1 MKKDDKMQE
10 NHITSNDSN
19 SMKKAAD
26 TDLVNFTI
34 FKLFFIWFQIGLTSF
49 GGGPITQYL
58 IQENFIYKYKWISN
72 EEYANIIA
80 MSQIAPGINI
90 LSYTILIGRRLAGFL
105 GVVVSLL
112 GLILPSAAVTV
123 LISAIYT
130 NISKFP
136 RVHSALNTGFA
147 AIFGISLATNWR
159 NVKPI
164 LIKNRKNGI
173 LAFSIAIC
181 IMISSLIIYIV
192 INPPVVVL
200 YIFGGLCGAISYFYA
215 ARKKEMSKK

>member
-1 MKKDDKMQE
+1 MRKDKDVLYDY
-10 NHITSNDSN
+10 NSSNEFKLEDDISSTESN
-19 SMKKAAD
+19 A
-26 TDLVNFTI
+26 FTI
-34 FKLFFIWFQIGLTSF
+34 WRLFFTWVKIGFTSF
-49 GGGPITQYL
+49 GGGSVTQYL
-58 IQENFIYKYKWISN
+58 IQENFIYKYKWISA

-80 MSQIAPGINI
+80 IGQIAPGINI
-90 LSYTILIGRRLAGFL
+90 LSYTILIGRKLAGWR

-123 LISAIYT
+123 GISAAYI
-130 NISKFP
+130 NISEFP

-164 LIKNRKNGI
+164 LIKNYKGGALPLSVALGI
-173 LAFSIAIC
+173 V
-181 IMISSLIIYIV
+181 ISSIIIYIF

-200 YIFGGLCGAISYFYA
+200 YIFGGVSGSVSYWHMM
-215 ARKKEMSKK
+215 KKKGRD